1 MNAEKL
7 FGDFSD
13 IDKLRPSLLPGI
25 KNYRLVENVAIS
37 FEYDRLPV
45 AFGFSISESTDFS
58 IHSRGGSKE
67 RAAC

>member
-7 FGDFSD
+7 FDDFSD
-13 IDKLRPSLLPGI
+13 IDKLRPGLLPGI
-25 KNYRLVENVAIS
+25 KNGHPAESVAIS

-45 AFGFSISESTDFS
+45 AFGFSISESTNFS

-67 RAAC
+67 LAAC